1 MAGRNRSIQQI
12 RFIDGTE
19 CIASIL
25 SWDEDNI
32 EINNALVM
40 EPLESELDDH
50 KSYYLLKPLVSYC
63 DDLGKA
69 ITINPGAVMFVS
81 EPSPTVTEQYSGS
94 LREILNQLDDDETE
108 EKGDTNIL
116 SFDSRRRTLTED

>member
-12 RFIDGTE
+12 RFINGTE
-19 CIASIL
+19 CIANIL
-25 SWDEDNI
+25 SWDEDII

-40 EPLESELDDH
+40 EPLESEIDDP
-50 KSYYLLKPLVSYC
+50 KSYYLLKPLVSYS

-69 ITINPGAVMFVS
+69 ITVNPGAIMCVS
-81 EPSPTVTEQYSGS
+81 EPSPTVQEQYQGS
-94 LREILNQLDDDETE
+94 LREILNQLDDES
-108 EKGDTNIL
+108 EKGDTNVV

>member
-12 RFIDGTE
+12 RFINGTE

-40 EPLESELDDH
+40 EPLESEFDDH

-63 DDLGKA
+63 DDLSKA
-69 ITINPGAVMFVS
+69 ITVNPGAIMCVS
-81 EPSPTVTEQYSGS
+81 EPSPVVLDQYSGS
-94 LREILNQLDDDETE
+94 LREILNQLDDDENE
-108 EKGDTNIL
+108 ESGDTNVL